1 MCYALPVT
9 ETSHESLADLRFSDL
24 LRAVASKTPS
34 PGGGAVAAAVGA
46 LGAALGSMVVA
57 YSVGRKSLAAH
68 TPELES
74 AAIQLT
80 RARELLLLLAE
91 ADAAAYS
98 RLNAL
103 QKLPENDPKRIAEW
117 SQAVEGAL
125 GAPNSMLAACGDLL
139 RLLCKLGPITNPYLK
154 SDLAIAALLTEAC
167 ARAAAWNVR
176 INLPLVSTDGERMR
190 LDAETDRLVA
200 DAVLRAA
207 AIERACAQDAARS

>member
-1 MCYALPVT
+1 MS
-9 ETSHESLADLRFSDL
+9 ETSHESLAELRFSDL

-57 YSVGRKSLAAH
+57 YSAGKKSLAAH
-68 TPELES
+68 VPELES

-103 QKLPENDPKRIAEW
+103 QKLPENHPQRIAEW

-125 GAPNSMLAACGDLL
+125 GAPNSMLAACGDVL
-139 RLLCKLGPITNPYLK
+139 RLMGRLGPITNPYLK

-176 INLPLVSTDGERMR
+176 INLPLVSTESERRR
-190 LDAETDRLVA
+190 LDAETNRLVA
-200 DAVLRAA
+200 EAVLRAA
-207 AIERACAQDAARS
+207 AIERACTPEPTRS